1 MVATQ
6 RKKTNYIKNL
16 VNSEGVEV
24 KDMEV
29 LCEKV
34 KGYFRELFNGCHA
47 NMNLV
52 LEVIEPCMTDAKNL
66 EFLSPLK
73 KRKRCIKLC
82 FKFTL
87 RRHRSLME

>member
-52 LEVIEPCMTDAKNL
+52 LELTRSHRKPWQISYNLFLKNVSPRN
-66 EFLSPLK
+66 SPLSWK
-73 KRKRCIKLC
+73 GGQ
-82 FKFTL
+82 
-87 RRHRSLME
+87 S

>member
-1 MVATQ
+1 MVASQ

-16 VNSEGVEV
+16 VNSDGVEV

-73 KRKRCIKLC
+73 KKGKDAL
-82 FKFTL
+82 
-87 RRHRSLME
+87 SYVSNSP